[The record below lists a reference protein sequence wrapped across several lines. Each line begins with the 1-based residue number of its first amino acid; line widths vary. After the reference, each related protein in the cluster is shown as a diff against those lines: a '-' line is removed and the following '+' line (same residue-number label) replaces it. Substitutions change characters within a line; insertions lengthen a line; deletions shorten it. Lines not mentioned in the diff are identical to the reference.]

1 MKYILSGGSGFIG
14 FHFSKLLG
22 NSVIKNFDIEKP
34 NIPNNHSF
42 VNILNIKELEK
53 ESVNIDD
60 EVTFIHLAAV
70 HFDFQNKYYETN
82 VDGTK
87 NILKYVEKNNIK
99 TFVFFSSVAIYGDS
113 EFGKKEN
120 DEKKPY
126 NDYGKSKL
134 MAENLIKNWHK
145 DNQDCRVII
154 IRPAVVFGEFNFGN
168 VYNLIM
174 QIKSKIYA
182 IIGSG
187 KNIKSIAYV
196 KNIVDSVI
204 YCVNELNEKNIIY
217 NYSDY
222 PQLDTESLSFKISE
236 NLSIKKPFKIPLIL
250 TKLISYPIDF
260 LEFLTSKDLK
270 INSMRIKKFTKPT
283 NFNSDL
289 IRKMGF
295 KPKYDLD
302 NSIDRTINWIDKNNV
317 RKLRDIWYSKAK
329 KL

>member
-1 MKYILSGGSGFIG
+1 
-14 FHFSKLLG
+14 
-22 NSVIKNFDIEKP
+22 
-34 NIPNNHSF
+34 
-42 VNILNIKELEK
+42 
-53 ESVNIDD
+53 
-60 EVTFIHLAAV
+60 
-70 HFDFQNKYYETN
+70 
-82 VDGTK
+82 
-87 NILKYVEKNNIK
+87 
-99 TFVFFSSVAIYGDS
+99 
-113 EFGKKEN
+113 
-120 DEKKPY
+120 
-126 NDYGKSKL
+126 
-134 MAENLIKNWHK
+134 
-145 DNQDCRVII
+145 
-154 IRPAVVFGEFNFGN
+154 
-168 VYNLIM
+168 M

-302 NSIDRTINWIDKNNV
+302 NSIDRTINWIDENNV
-317 RKLRDIWYSKAK
+317 KHLRDVWYSKAK